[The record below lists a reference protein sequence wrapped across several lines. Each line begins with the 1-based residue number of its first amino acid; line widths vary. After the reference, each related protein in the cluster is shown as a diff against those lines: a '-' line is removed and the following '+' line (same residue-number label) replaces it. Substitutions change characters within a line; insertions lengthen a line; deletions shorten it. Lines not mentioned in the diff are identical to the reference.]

1 MHFSLSEE
9 QVMLSDMAT
18 RMFATEHDWQ
28 VRKHVLA
35 DPAYTPPSLWG
46 QLSDLGLLGI
56 YTDEDA
62 SAQDRAV
69 AAHLICSAMGKSLVL
84 EPFVSTAVMAACI
97 LGSGDVSDANRA
109 MLEAIQAGRAKVAL
123 ALLEA
128 KSGYELANIGLTAAP
143 SQNGY
148 SISGQKIAVIDGPGA
163 SHVLVSARTQGKPGD
178 RHGITLFLISCDA
191 PGLKVSSSVAIDG
204 TPLATISFEDVQVTP
219 ASLAGP
225 LNESLNLLETAVNH
239 GKSAM
244 LSEAVGAM
252 ERLLELCVEYLNT
265 REQFGQKLSQFQAMQ
280 HHIADFYTAVEQSK
294 SMALLA
300 IRALTDPDRMQQKK
314 LLAAASCT
322 VGKASLLAGEL
333 AVQMHGGVGMSD
345 ELSVGHY
352 FRRLIFLDDCWGN
365 AEYNARLYA
374 SLN

>member
-1 MHFSLSEE
+1 MDFSLSEE

-18 RMFATEHDWQ
+18 RMFANEHDWQ

-56 YTDEDA
+56 YMDEEA
-62 SAQDRAV
+62 SVQDRAV
-69 AAHLICSAMGKSLVL
+69 AAHLVCTAMGKSLAL
-84 EPFVSTAVMAACI
+84 EPFVSTAVMAASI
-97 LGSGDVSDANRA
+97 LGSGAVSPANKA
-109 MLEAIQAGRAKVAL
+109 MLAAIQAGRAKVAL
-123 ALLEA
+123 ALLETR
-128 KSGYELANIGLTAAP
+128 SGFELANIGLTAT
-143 SQNGY
+143 QVENGY
-148 SISGQKIAVIDGPGA
+148 LISGRKIAVIDGPGA
-163 SHVLVSARTQGKPGD
+163 SHVLVSARTSGKPGD
-178 RHGITLFLISCDA
+178 RKGVTLFLINRDTS
-191 PGLKVSSSVAIDG
+191 GLTVSSSVAIDG
-204 TPLATISFEDVQVTP
+204 TPLAAISFENVEVP
-219 ASLAGP
+219 AASLAGE
-225 LNESLNLLETAVNH
+225 LHEGLDLLETAVNH
-239 GKSAM
+239 GRSAM

-252 ERLLELCVEYLNT
+252 DRLLELCVEYLNT
-265 REQFGQKLSQFQAMQ
+265 RVQFGQKLAQFQVMQ
-280 HHIADFYTAVEQSK
+280 HHIADFYTAVEQSR

-300 IRALTDPDRMQQKK
+300 IRALTDPDQMQQKK
-314 LLAAASCT
+314 LLAAACCT

-374 SLN
+374 ALN